1 MGGAYRRSSE
11 ITRKGMS
18 VSRAARI
25 GVDVGGTFTDIV
37 LALPDGRIHVNK
49 TTTTPV
55 DPGEGV
61 AAGVAAV
68 LEEARLDPRE
78 VAEVVHGT
86 TVASNTILQK
96 VGARTGL
103 LTTHGFRDV
112 LEIGRIR
119 TPGMFNLAWSKL
131 EPLVPRRWRLEAL
144 ERVAADGRVVT
155 PLDEASVRQAAA
167 AFLAE
172 RVEVVAVCFINSYAN
187 DAHERRAA
195 AILREGAPSFLVT
208 ASCEVLPEI
217 KEYERTSTA
226 VVNAYLLPAMRGYLS
241 KLAER
246 LAAIGVTAP
255 VQVMASNGGMIG
267 IDKARDRPVFAV
279 GSGPAGGVAGAARLG
294 PVIGASDLIVFDMG
308 GTTAKAAIVEGGEP
322 QMVTEYEFRDG
333 ISMPSRFVKGAGY
346 MLKVP
351 AIDIAEVGSGGGSIA
366 RIDAGGL
373 LVVGPESAGGDPGP
387 ACYGRGTEQPT
398 VTDANMVLGF
408 LNPRSLAGGS
418 LPVDA
423 VLSQRAVE
431 THVARPLKLSVEDAA
446 HGIRQ
451 VANVNMARAIRAVT
465 VERGKDPRDLALMA
479 FGGGGPLHAVDVAR
493 LLGIRRVLISPVSGV
508 FSAAGMLAAEAV
520 HEFIRPLL
528 APLVTVPESTVREAQ
543 GGMALDGR
551 AALAGEGYGESA
563 VQLRYAADVRYI
575 GQSSQLT
582 VQMPPGPYDAAALH
596 AAFERLYR
604 ETFGY
609 VAEGEQ
615 VELVNLRLSAIGTAT
630 SRLNFGGLQLHARA
644 VAGETGVRL
653 VSFARGEPLVTARL
667 LPRAVVEQGAVAGPA
682 IIESYDT
689 TIVVPP
695 GCTARGA
702 GAGCI
707 AIEMEETDA

>member
-1 MGGAYRRSSE
+1 VSS
-11 ITRKGMS
+11 
-18 VSRAARI
+18 AARI

-37 LALPDGRIHVNK
+37 LALSDGRIHVNK
-49 TTTTPV
+49 TTTTPA

-68 LEEARLDPRE
+68 LAEAKLDPRD

-103 LTTHGFRDV
+103 LTTRGFRDV
-112 LEIGRIR
+112 IEIGRIR
-119 TPGMFNLAWSKL
+119 TPGMFDLTWKKP
-131 EPLVPRRWRLEAL
+131 EPLVPRRWRLEGI
-144 ERVAADGRVVT
+144 ERIAADGSIVT
-155 PLDEASVRQAAA
+155 PLDEASVREAAA
-167 AFLAE
+167 TFLAE
-172 RVEVVAVCFINSYAN
+172 GVEAVAICFINSYAN
-187 DAHERRAA
+187 DVHERRTAT
-195 AILREGAPSFLVT
+195 ILRECAPSLLMT
-208 ASCEVLPEI
+208 ASCDVLPEI

-241 KLAER
+241 KLTER
-246 LAAIGVTAP
+246 LAALGIKAP

-267 IDKARDRPVFAV
+267 IGAARERPVFAV

-294 PVIGASDLIVFDMG
+294 PAIGARDLIVFDMG
-308 GTTAKAAIVEGGEP
+308 GTTAKAAIVENGEP
-322 QMVTEYEFRDG
+322 QIVTEYEFRDG
-333 ISMPSRFVKGAGY
+333 ISTPSRFTKGGGY
-346 MLKVP
+346 TLKVP
-351 AIDIAEVGSGGGSIA
+351 SIDIAEVGSGGGSIA

-387 ACYGRGTEQPT
+387 ACYGRGTERPT
-398 VTDANMVLGF
+398 VTDANMVLGY
-408 LNPRSLAGGS
+408 LNPHALAGGS
-418 LPVDA
+418 LPVDSA
-423 VLSQRAVE
+423 LSRRAVE
-431 THVARPLKLSVEDAA
+431 THVAQRLNMPVEDAA

-493 LLGIRRVLISPVSGV
+493 LLGIKRVLISPISGV

-528 APLVTVPESTVREAQ
+528 APLAIVKETTVQQAFDSMTA
-543 GGMALDGR
+543 DGR
-551 AALAGEGYGESA
+551 TALAVEGYAADA
-563 VQLRYAADVRYI
+563 VQTRTAADVRYL

-582 VQMPPGPYDAAALH
+582 VQMPPGPYDAAALKD
-596 AAFERLYR
+596 AFERVYR

-609 VAEGEQ
+609 VAEGEP
-615 VELVNLRLSAIGTAT
+615 VELVNLRLSAIGTAA
-630 SRLNFGGLQLHARA
+630 SRLNFGALRLDPRA
-644 VAGETGVRL
+644 LAGESGERM
-653 VSFARGEPLVTARL
+653 VSFARGKPRVKTRL
-667 LPRAVVEQGAVAGPA
+667 LPRAAVEQGPVTGPA

-695 GCTARGA
+695 ACTARTA

>member
-1 MGGAYRRSSE
+1 M
-11 ITRKGMS
+11 
-18 VSRAARI
+18 
-25 GVDVGGTFTDIV
+25 
-37 LALPDGRIHVNK
+37 PDGRIHVNK

-61 AAGVAAV
+61 AVGIATV
-68 LEEARLDPRE
+68 LAEARLDPRD

-103 LTTHGFRDV
+103 LTTRGFRDV

-119 TPGMFNLAWSKL
+119 TPAMFDLAWSKP
-131 EPLVPRRWRLEAL
+131 EPLVPRRWRLEAS
-144 ERVAADGRVVT
+144 ERVSATGDIVT
-155 PLDEASVRQAAA
+155 PLDEESVRRAAET
-167 AFLAE
+167 FRAE
-172 RVEVVAVCFINSYAN
+172 QVEAVAVCFINSYVN
-187 DAHERRAA
+187 DSHERRAA
-195 AILREGAPSFLVT
+195 AILREEFSSLLVT

-246 LAAIGVTAP
+246 LTLIGVIAP

-267 IDKARDRPVFAV
+267 IGTARDRPVFAV

-294 PVIGASDLIVFDMG
+294 SAIGARDLIVFDMG
-308 GTTAKAAIVEGGEP
+308 GTTAKAAIVEGGEL
-322 QMVTEYEFRDG
+322 QIVTEYEFRDG
-333 ISMPSRFVKGAGY
+333 ISTPSRFVKGAGY

-351 AIDIAEVGSGGGSIA
+351 SIDIAEVGSGGGSIA
-366 RIDAGGL
+366 HIDAGGL

-387 ACYGRGTEQPT
+387 ACYGRGTQKPT

-408 LNPRSLAGGS
+408 LNPHSLVGGS

-423 VLSQRAVE
+423 GLSQRAVD
-431 THVARPLKLSVEDAA
+431 THVARPLKLTLEVAA

-465 VERGKDPRDLALMA
+465 VERGKDPRDLALIA

-508 FSAAGMLAAEAV
+508 FSAAGMLAAEAM

-528 APLVTVPESTVREAQ
+528 APLLTLPESTVREAQ
-543 GGMALDGR
+543 EAMASEGR
-551 AALAGEGYGESA
+551 SALAGEGYDESS
-563 VQLRYAADVRYI
+563 VQLRYAADVRYT

-582 VQMPPGPYDAAALH
+582 VQMPPGPFVGVALH
-596 AAFERLYR
+596 MAFERLYR

-609 VAEGEQ
+609 VAEGEP
-615 VELVNLRLSAIGTAT
+615 VELVNLRLSAVGTAA
-630 SRLNFGGLQLHARA
+630 SRLNFGKLQLHARA
-644 VAGETGVRL
+644 LAGETGVRL
-653 VSFARGEPLVTARL
+653 VSFERGQPHVEARL
-667 LPRAVVEQGAVAGPA
+667 LSRAAVEQGPVEGPA
-682 IIESYDT
+682 IIVSYDT

-695 GCTARGA
+695 GCTARAA

-707 AIEMEETDA
+707 AIDMGETDA